1 MTDHVNRARASRQA
15 TELRRCR
22 FSIDQAGD
30 AVFWLDRE
38 GRFTYVNDRA
48 CRSLGYSRDELLSL
62 RLGDIDP
69 GCSPARLAADWV
81 AHDVGE
87 PVTVR
92 MESCHRRKDGSMFP
106 VDVSSTRAWF
116 GDEEFHIVFARDIT
130 ERSRADAERA
140 RLEFE
145 LRQRQKM
152 EAIGRLAGA
161 VSHDF
166 KNLLTIIG
174 GYVDLVVDGLGP
186 SSPHAA
192 DLEQVKRACDHAG
205 RLVKDL
211 LAFSRG
217 QQLRPI
223 SVCPNEALA
232 SLEPMLRR
240 LLGAAVGL
248 DSSYDQGIGR
258 IRVDPHQLAQV
269 LMNLAANARDVMPAG
284 GRMTLKTTAV
294 VVMPGVVRDGAAIE
308 PGRYVVITVADTGA
322 GMDAATR
329 VRVFEPFFTTKP
341 EGQGTGLGLSTV
353 YGIVK
358 QSGGYVWVT
367 SEPGHGTQFEIYFPR
382 IDAATDGSRQSE
394 VLPSPDTSPAGF

>member
-1 MTDHVNRARASRQA
+1 MTDHATRGRVSRQA
-15 TELRRCR
+15 AELQRCR
-22 FSIDQAGD
+22 FSVDQASD

-62 RLGDIDP
+62 SLRDIDP
-69 GCSPARLAADWV
+69 DCSPARLAADWM
-81 AHDVGE
+81 AHEVGE
-87 PVTVR
+87 PVTIR
-92 MESCHRRKDGSMFP
+92 METCHRRKDGSEFP
-106 VDVSSTRAWF
+106 VDVWSTHTWF
-116 GDEEFHIVFARDIT
+116 GDQEFHVVFARDIT
-130 ERSRADAERA
+130 ERRRADAERA
-140 RLEFE
+140 RLETE

-152 EAIGRLAGA
+152 EAIGRVAGA
-161 VSHDF
+161 VAHDF
-166 KNLLTIIG
+166 RNLLTVIS
-174 GYVDLVVDGLGP
+174 GYADLVADGLGP
-186 SSPHAA
+186 ANPHVA
-192 DLEQVKRACDHAG
+192 DLEQMKRACDHAG

-211 LAFSRG
+211 LAFSRS
-217 QQLRPI
+217 QQLRPV

-240 LLGAAVGL
+240 MLGAAVGL
-248 DSSYDQGIGR
+248 DSSYGRGIGR

-284 GRMTLKTTAV
+284 GRMTLRTTAV
-294 VVMPGVVRDGAAIE
+294 VVPPGVVRDGAVVE
-308 PGRYVVITVADTGA
+308 PRAYVVITVADTGI

-367 SEPGHGTQFEIYFPR
+367 SEPGHGTQFEIYFPC
-382 IDAATDGSRQSE
+382 IDAVREDASQPE
-394 VLPSPDTSPAGF
+394 VPPSSPTPSTGF